1 MLLVVVLAV
10 VALGA
15 LALVCLPLLRGA
27 RGVAERAQF
36 DRVVYRDQL
45 RDVERDLARGV
56 LNPNEAEFARLEIQ
70 RRLLAVD
77 EVSPGRNLTSRRSL
91 RLSAIVA
98 LATACGAGGLYWWF
112 GAASLPDAPYVM
124 RVAQRTDTR
133 PGAQHLDMQDAAS
146 RLEQRLR
153 SDPSNAEGWLL
164 YAHTVAS
171 LGNWPKA
178 ADAYRHAID
187 LGQKAPDVLAGY
199 GEMLVLAA
207 EGIVPPAAREA
218 FATALAANPKHD
230 VARYYLALA
239 DSQAGDDPKA
249 IRAWLALAA
258 DIPDDLP
265 MRESISRGIAAAAKA
280 GSLAVPPLPKGTPPP
295 PGPTE
300 DQMATAAQMPE
311 AQRNEMIRGMVAQL
325 AAHLDSEPGDLDG
338 WLRLGRSYS
347 VLGETDKSV
356 DAYAHAQKLRPDD
369 VDIKLLAFRAMIAGL
384 QPTDILPPRA
394 LALLREVAT
403 TAPDQPEVLW
413 YLGVNA
419 ARVGRPDEA
428 RSNWSK
434 LLSELPPDG
443 EDSKLVKSALDS
455 LPGK

>member
-1 MLLVVVLAV
+1 
-10 VALGA
+10 
-15 LALVCLPLLRGA
+15 
-27 RGVAERAQF
+27 
-36 DRVVYRDQL
+36 
-45 RDVERDLARGV
+45 
-56 LNPNEAEFARLEIQ
+56 
-70 RRLLAVD
+70 
-77 EVSPGRNLTSRRSL
+77 
-91 RLSAIVA
+91 
-98 LATACGAGGLYWWF
+98 
-112 GAASLPDAPYVM
+112 
-124 RVAQRTDTR
+124 
-133 PGAQHLDMQDAAS
+133 
-146 RLEQRLR
+146 
-153 SDPSNAEGWLL
+153 
-164 YAHTVAS
+164 
-171 LGNWPKA
+171 
-178 ADAYRHAID
+178 
-187 LGQKAPDVLAGY
+187 
-199 GEMLVLAA
+199 MLVLAA

-258 DIPDDLP
+258 DIPDDSP